1 MKRRAIVAV
10 IAVFIEWVILDFIM
24 HGVILNDAYKNT
36 ATLWRSMEQMKMGLI
51 YSGTLIFSIV
61 FVAIYTI
68 FFSEKGMI
76 PGLRYGLLF
85 GVGVGFSM
93 GYGSYAVMPIPHSMA
108 LTWFI
113 GTLIETTVAGLI
125 LGFIIKQ

>member
-10 IAVFIEWVILDFIM
+10 IVVFIEWVILDFIM

-36 ATLWRSMEQMKMGLI
+36 STLWRSMEQMKMGLI

>member
-10 IAVFIEWVILDFIM
+10 IVVFIEWVILDFIM